1 MMCFGKV
8 NDVDNILPGNA
19 EHIFGARGRSVTN
32 LTENQTWL
40 EVGRHSSNTP
50 HTVAER
56 PESGDWNHRDR
67 KRDTRFGLTNSAKT
81 T

>member
-1 MMCFGKV
+1 MRVGQV
-8 NDVDNILPGNA
+8 NNVDNILTGKA
-19 EHIFGARGRSVTN
+19 EHIFDACGRSVTN
-32 LTENQTWL
+32 LTEDRTRL
-40 EVGRHSSNTP
+40 EVGRHSSNTLR
-50 HTVAER
+50 TVAER